1 MVITKHLDSISTV
14 DFGRTWLSH
23 MKSKKVHWS
32 LNQHL
37 SVKTARSFM
46 SLWVKSHLLMVF
58 RLLSS
63 WCFDVGILLRKLI
76 SGQDGC
82 AESPRPDHIPHG
94 CWVSWPLLLWSPF
107 YSFPSPHVAALFSL
121 PETIPPGAAGN
132 SPVCWKASLTST
144 QHPFHTDMRF
154 GPDRIQ
160 QPSQSFRHCKI
171 TSDCFRK
178 EMLWQE
184 KSLCCDNLPF

>member
-1 MVITKHLDSISTV
+1 MVITKHLDSICTV

-37 SVKTARSFM
+37 PVKTAWSFI
-46 SLWVKSHLLMVF
+46 SLWAKSHLLMVF
-58 RLLSS
+58 LLRTSC
-63 WCFDVGILLRKLI
+63 CFDIGIHLRKLI

-82 AESPRPDHIPHG
+82 VESPSPDHIPHG
-94 CWVSWPLLLWSPF
+94 CWVSWPLLLWSPL
-107 YSFPSPHVAALFSL
+107 YSFPSPQVAPLFSL

-132 SPVCWKASLTST
+132 SPVCWKVSLTST

-160 QPSQSFRHCKI
+160 QPSQSFRNCKI
-171 TSDCFRK
+171 TSDWFRK
-178 EMLWQE
+178 EILWQG
-184 KSLCCDNLPF
+184 KWLGFDNFPC